1 MIGRGMIRRAV
12 VTAVAVLGAAR
23 VASAQPAPAPP
34 PWTTDALV
42 AHALATHPALAAA
55 AATVQGAEGS
65 ARQVGLWPNPRVD
78 YSAEDLRRGG
88 GPSRAEHT
96 IRFEQPIVL
105 GGRLRL
111 NRDAL
116 TYAVEEATAS
126 AEAARAD
133 LANRVR
139 LRAVEVR
146 WSEAQ
151 VTLARRF
158 VAYAEQAEDI
168 ARQLFN
174 TGLVDQP
181 DVLRAEAEAEVM
193 RVQLGVAEA
202 DRERAW
208 RQLALA
214 VNDPALPRRPLADE
228 TPIALERDAVLA
240 ALLAGHPGLATGRA
254 VIARSGSAA
263 AQARAER
270 IPDLVVS
277 VGPRYSNDPGRGGE
291 PIGWEPVAGVGLAVP
306 LWNRNQGGMAA
317 TAAAAQGA
325 TATQAARE
333 LAIRS
338 RFEAVWRDYTAA
350 TLSVRAYGSVVVPK
364 ATAAF
369 EMSLARY
376 REMALAYPLVLTAQR
391 ALLEASVAEIDAAA
405 DAARAAVLL
414 QGYLLGEGAM

>member
-1 MIGRGMIRRAV
+1 MGSGMIGRAV
-12 VTAVAVLGAAR
+12 VTAVALLVAAR
-23 VASAQPAPAPP
+23 VAAAQPAPTPP

-65 ARQVGLWPNPRVD
+65 ARQAGLWPNPRVD

-116 TYAVEEATAS
+116 TYTMQEATAS

-151 VTLARRF
+151 VTLGRRVRRLCRTGRRHRPAAVQHRAGRSARR
-158 VAYAEQAEDI
+158 AACRGRSRSD
-168 ARQLFN
+168 ARPARGRGSRPR
-174 TGLVDQP
+174 TGLAP
-181 DVLRAEAEAEVM
+181 A
-193 RVQLGVAEA
+193 GV
-202 DRERAW
+202 
-208 RQLALA
+208 A

-228 TPIALERDAVLA
+228 PPIALERDAALA
-240 ALLAGHPGLATGRA
+240 ALLAGHPGLAAGRA
-254 VIARSGSAA
+254 DIARSGSAA
-263 AQARAER
+263 SQARAER

-277 VGPRYSNDPGRGGE
+277 AGPRYSNDPGRGGE
-291 PIGWEPVAGVGLAVP
+291 PVGWEPVAGVGLAVP
-306 LWNRNQGGMAA
+306 LWNRNQGGVAA
-317 TAAAAQGA
+317 AAAAAQGA

-333 LAIRS
+333 LSIRS
-338 RFEAVWRDYTAA
+338 RFESVWRDYTAA
-350 TLSVRAYGSVVVPK
+350 TLSLRAYGSVVVPK